1 MPTDNYLLFQM
12 AEEKNMS
19 VGNLLLGVTIP
30 LTSMEF
36 ELYKEYLRVKSRLQ
50 WQQRNK
56 DN

>member
-12 AEEKNMS
+12 AEEKNTS
-19 VGNLLLGVTIP
+19 VGNLLLGLTIP